1 MTSPIFS
8 MYNSFSEFV
17 KSVYKCLETVD
28 EEELELLD
36 ELFAA
41 EEDEEEEEEL
51 DEDEFSLL
59 DEELSSR
66 FSEKLCE
73 DDIPL
78 CMPLGKASKSSNEQ
92 ALSIHAALSASKP
105 KMNFLIYFLLIA
117 NGNDAHVHAL
127 SF

>member
-1 MTSPIFS
+1 
-8 MYNSFSEFV
+8 
-17 KSVYKCLETVD
+17 LETVD

-36 ELFAA
+36 ELFDA

-51 DEDEFSLL
+51 DEDELSPL

-117 NGNDAHVHAL
+117 NGNDAHIHAL

>member
-17 KSVYKCLETVD
+17 KSGYKCLETVD

-36 ELFAA
+36 ELFDT
-41 EEDEEEEEEL
+41 EEDEEEEL
-51 DEDEFSLL
+51 DEDELSPL
-59 DEELSSR
+59 DEELSFR

-117 NGNDAHVHAL
+117 NGNDAHIHAL